1 MSIRAQSESSP
12 SRGALAVILARGG
25 SKGVPGKN
33 LAQVGG
39 RPCVAWTIDAAKS
52 ASSVAWVI
60 LSTDDPRIAQ
70 IGRAMGVIVVLR
82 PADLATD
89 TARVDDATRHAVSE
103 WEHSTG
109 TTPEPLRPVVILYA
123 NVPIR
128 PPGLID
134 RACGLLVESGC
145 DSVQS
150 YAPVGKYHPW
160 WTARLGDDGSVRAW
174 EGEVLNHGVH
184 RRQELPPAHIPD
196 GGVLAMTRRALFLQ
210 IPDVRPGP
218 HAIFGRD
225 VRGIANAEGEVVDI
239 DSRIDLL
246 VADAILQERVPVAG
260 APAAGLIAGL
270 SVGPSS
276 INVAKRAV

>member
-1 MSIRAQSESSP
+1 MSSHTHSGKFGAP
-12 SRGALAVILARGG
+12 TALAIVLARGG

-33 LAQVGG
+33 LAAVGG
-39 RPCVAWTIDAAKS
+39 RPCVAWTIEAAKD
-52 ASSVAWVI
+52 AHGVAAVI
-60 LSTDDPRIAQ
+60 LSTDDPRIAE
-70 IGRAMGVIVVLR
+70 IGRAMGANVVLR
-82 PADLATD
+82 PATLATD
-89 TARVDDATRHAVSE
+89 TARVDDATRHAVAE
-103 WEHSTG
+103 WEHQTG
-109 TTPEPLRPVVILYA
+109 TTQEPTRPVVILYG
-123 NVPIR
+123 NVPVR

-160 WTARLGDDGSVRAW
+160 WTARVGEDGAVKPW

-196 GGVLAMTRRALFLQ
+196 GGVLAVTRRALFLQ

-225 VRGIANAEGEVVDI
+225 VRGIVNAEGEVVDI

-246 VADAILQERVPVAG
+246 VADAILRERFPDAG
-260 APAAGLIAGL
+260 ASATGLVSGL
-270 SVGPSS
+270 SVGSSS
-276 INVAKRAV
+276 IKMARRAV